1 MNEPRDLVQRFEK
14 NPQLPEGVGEILAVY
29 GVESCPFASG
39 DILCSRHVLAS
50 SFGPAYTAMGHRDP
64 DGDCS
69 SQLIHQQG
77 SLPRGNYDCKVEVA
91 SR

>member
-1 MNEPRDLVQRFEK
+1 MNEPHLVQRFERTP
-14 NPQLPEGVGEILAVY
+14 N
-29 GVESCPFASG
+29 CPRVMAKSFP
-39 DILCSRHVLAS
+39 CTAS
-50 SFGPAYTAMGHRDP
+50 SRARSPRAISCVAGTSWLHRSVRHTP
-64 DGDCS
+64 HWAPRSGRRLA